1 MREIFDDRRQEP
13 RFSTR
18 GTASFTLAER
28 PFQAE
33 VRDMSLN
40 GIKVSRPE
48 GCAPDKDSRFQ
59 VELAIPGA
67 DPFTAEVAVVHAEAD
82 ELGLE
87 FHDMPPRDFSVLAT
101 LIEQYARNR
110 RLSGLAEA

>member
-18 GTASFTLAER
+18 GTASFTVSDR
-28 PFQAE
+28 PFRADI
-33 VRDMSLN
+33 RDLSLN

-48 GCAPDKDSRFQ
+48 GWTPAKGIRFQ
-59 VELAIPGA
+59 VELDIPGA
-67 DPFTAEVAVVHAEAD
+67 EPFTAEVALVHAEAD

-87 FHDMPPRDFSVLAT
+87 FHDMPPRDFSVLAA
-101 LIEQYARNR
+101 LIEQHARNK
-110 RLSGLAEA
+110 RLGGKVEA